1 MKIAILAN
9 RAASYVRPMAEGLK
23 RMLSS
28 VDVEATIF
36 YDGLD
41 DLSGLPEAFDEYV
54 RRNGNDPRRVA
65 RRAATYFLTEAARV
79 RRFVRALRRFDVI
92 VVVNTIPNAFLTS
105 FFDDRTLRRL
115 LPHIPIVLYDVF
127 YLPTRGSWSRWLL
140 EGKPERGVQPGHH
153 WGLDRYDWYLCASV
167 VSETPLPAGPN
178 PYSLI
183 GLDLD
188 DGTLY
193 PEEKSE
199 FTVLIDFECTEYMA
213 ERAIQIQA
221 CEESGTKYVVLHGH
235 YPIDQIR
242 AIYRKTSAYLLAMR
256 ESFGL
261 PICELQ
267 ACGSYVFTPYTE
279 WCPSH
284 SLKSDLSRPGPGDLS
299 PNFIVYGND
308 KNRLIEELRRIKAAY
323 DPGAVVAN
331 FHEYHPQLFRGDE
344 VALDDFITKV
354 RSGQITSR
362 SHRNYPPLHEIAGT
376 ASPESVRDAAIPG
389 LHNIS
394 LRRTTA

>member
-1 MKIAILAN
+1 MKVAILAN

-23 RMLSS
+23 RMLSR

-36 YDGLD
+36 YEGLD
-41 DLSGLPEAFDEYV
+41 ELSGLPEEFDVYV

-65 RRAATYFLTEAARV
+65 RRAAKYFLIEAPRV

-92 VVVNTIPNAFLTS
+92 VVVNTIPNAFLSS
-105 FFDDRTLRRL
+105 FFNDRTLRRL

-127 YLPTRGSWSRWLL
+127 YLPTRGPWSRWLL
-140 EGKPERGVQPGHH
+140 EGNAERGVQPDHH

-178 PYSLI
+178 PCSLI

-193 PEEKSE
+193 PEEKGE
-199 FTVLIDFECTEYMA
+199 FTVLLDFECTEYMA

-221 CEESGTKYVVLHGH
+221 CEESGTKYVVLHGR
-235 YPIDQIR
+235 YPIHQIR
-242 AIYRKTSAYLLAMR
+242 AIYRKASVLLLAMR

-267 ACGSYVFTPYTE
+267 ACGSYIFTPYAD

-284 SLKSDLSRPGPGDLS
+284 SLKSDLSRPGLGDLS

-308 KNRLIEELRRIKAAY
+308 KNRLIDELRRIKAAY
-323 DPGAVVAN
+323 EPGAVVAN
-331 FHEYHPQLFRGDE
+331 FRKYHPQLFWGDE
-344 VALDDFITKV
+344 VALADFVAKV
-354 RSGQITSR
+354 RAGQVTSQ
-362 SHRNYPPLHEIAGT
+362 SHRHYPSLHEIADT
-376 ASPESVRDAAIPG
+376 ASRARAGCSSSAA
-389 LHNIS
+389 
-394 LRRTTA
+394 